1 MMLPVSQLGNEVVYG
16 VFTTGTNSI
25 TGSAVCAFKMRDI
38 LDTFD
43 GRFKAQQS
51 ANMHWLPVPP
61 EKVNKEFSSLS
72 FN

>member
-38 LDTFD
+38 LDVFD

-61 EKVNKEFSSLS
+61 EKVNRD
-72 FN
+72 